1 MKVHKMKAVVISQ
14 PGGPDVL
21 QVRDVPIAEPF
32 GEWVRVRIRAAGL
45 NRADLAQRMGMYPAP
60 PGSPSDIPGMEFA
73 GEVDTVGPLVHTW
86 KPGQRVMGLVG
97 GGAQA
102 EYILVHEGM
111 LMPIPENLDFI
122 QAAAIPEVFLTAH
135 DALFTQGDLKMGERL
150 LVHAVGSGVGTAAVQ
165 LAKAIGAT
173 VYGTART
180 ASKLERAK
188 ELGMDVGLSDRQFM
202 DEVRQL
208 THDEG
213 VHVILDFVG
222 APYLERN
229 LDILAPWGRLVFLST
244 LGGAHAQIDLSKLMA
259 KRLQIRGCTLRSRT
273 LQEKLTV
280 TQLFV
285 TQALPLFASSK
296 LIPVVEE
303 VFPLEDI
310 ARAHIAMADNRNFGK
325 LILRV
330 D

>member
-1 MKVHKMKAVVISQ
+1 MKAVVISH
-14 PGGPDVL
+14 PGGPEVL
-21 QVRDVPIAEPF
+21 TIRDVPTPEPF
-32 GEWVRVRIRAAGL
+32 GEWVRVRVHAAGL
-45 NRADLAQRMGMYPAP
+45 NRADLAQRVGMYPAP
-60 PGSPSDIPGMEFA
+60 PGWPTDIPGMEIA
-73 GEVDTVGPLVHTW
+73 GEVDAVGPMVRTW
-86 KPGQRVMGLVG
+86 KAGQRVMALVG
-97 GGAQA
+97 GGGQA
-102 EYILVHEGM
+102 EYILVHEDM

-165 LAKAIGAT
+165 LAKAVGAT

-180 ASKLERAK
+180 ANKLERAK
-188 ELGMDVGLSDRQFM
+188 ELGLDVGLSDQQFM

-208 THDEG
+208 THNEG

-229 LDILAPWGRLVFLST
+229 LDILAPWGRLVFLAT
-244 LGGAHAQIDLSKLMA
+244 LGGAHAQIDLGKLTT
-259 KRLQIRGCTLRSRT
+259 KRLQVRGCTLRSRT
-273 LQEKLTV
+273 LEEKLAV
-280 TQLFV
+280 TQRFV

-296 LIPVVEE
+296 LIPVIEE

-310 ARAHIAMADNRNFGK
+310 ANAHKTIAANRNFGK
-325 LILRV
+325 LILRI